1 MTTVPAVTDFADL
14 RRRMVEYQLRR
25 RDITDGNVLNAMQVV
40 PREEFVPADLRDQAY
55 ADRPLPIGHGQTIS
69 QPYTVAYMC
78 EALQLR
84 GDERVLEIG
93 TGSGY
98 GAAVLA
104 ELSMMVFTIERIPEL
119 ATEAR
124 ARVQRLGYENVHI
137 FTGDGTLGLP
147 EHAPFDAIVVTAG
160 GDELPETYGQQ
171 IAEGGR
177 IVIPLGHER
186 GSQRMVRFTR
196 RGSRLVSEDLGG
208 FNFVPLVGQYGWI
221 DCSPEMDG

>member
-1 MTTVPAVTDFADL
+1 MTMPTDTTDYAPL
-14 RRRMVEYQLRR
+14 RRYMVEHQLRAR
-25 RDITDGNVLNAMQVV
+25 GITDTRVLAAMLSV
-40 PREEFVPADLRDQAY
+40 PREEFVPVNLRPRAY
-55 ADRPLPIGHGQTIS
+55 VDGALPIGYGQTIS

-98 GAAVLA
+98 GAAVLS
-104 ELSMMVFTIERIPEL
+104 ELARMVFTVERIPEL
-119 ATEAR
+119 AAEAR
-124 ARVQRLGYENVHI
+124 SRLKRLDYDNVHV

-147 EHAPFDAIVVTAG
+147 DEAPFDAILVTAG
-160 GDELPETYGQQ
+160 GDELPEMYGQQ
-171 IAEGGR
+171 VSDGGR

-196 RGSRLVSEDLGG
+196 RGSQLVSEDLGA
-208 FNFVPLVGQYGWI
+208 FSFVPLVGQYGWI
-221 DCSPEMDG
+221 DTDRDPNE